1 MEEQNVEVPEVT
13 EEVAAPVKRD
23 KKLTK
28 SVEGTVI
35 TIEAIGGEKGPMT
48 FDTAELP
55 ESVQAALIPFGAS
68 HKLGDSAA
76 GRAGVD
82 AEKAIQAVWEGL
94 MKGEWTTRQPAAPKV
109 SIANVKSALAGMS
122 DEDAAKARE
131 LMAAMGITL

>member
-1 MEEQNVEVPEVT
+1 MEEQNVEVTEVV
-13 EEVAAPVKRD
+13 EAVAPAKRD

-35 TIEAIGGEKGPMT
+35 TIEAIGGENGPMT
-48 FDTAELP
+48 FDVAELP
-55 ESVQAALIPFGAS
+55 EAVRSALIPFGAS

-76 GRAGVD
+76 GRTGVD
-82 AEKAIQAVWEGL
+82 AEKAIQAVWDGL
-94 MKGEWTTRQPAAPKV
+94 MKGDWTTRQAAAPKV
-109 SIANVKSALAGMS
+109 SIANVKNALANMS